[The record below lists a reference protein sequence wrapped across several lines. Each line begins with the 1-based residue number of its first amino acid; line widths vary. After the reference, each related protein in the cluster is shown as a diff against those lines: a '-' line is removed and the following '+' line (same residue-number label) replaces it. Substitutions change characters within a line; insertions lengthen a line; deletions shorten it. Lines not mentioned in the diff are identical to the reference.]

1 MNQRSAQQMPSLS
14 KFDSKRRHFRINM
27 RNSIQVQSATNMD
40 LNAGEDVCSP
50 IIKTNWSTDE
60 NSEDLQDTNRM
71 PFLKMKRP
79 AALNS
84 LTAIQS

>member
-1 MNQRSAQQMPSLS
+1 
-14 KFDSKRRHFRINM
+14 
-27 RNSIQVQSATNMD
+27 MD